1 MNGPATHHHLC
12 KSCAG
17 ALRQMRFATQA
28 AQVAF
33 SVCVAALLARAASLV
48 GAAGAGAASAA
59 SAASGAAGSSWFVSA
74 VAAAAG
80 AVVGSPATMGLL
92 AGAVVA
98 AVVWRVAGQ
107 LAKRLEFEDFVHQER
122 YTE

>member
-1 MNGPATHHHLC
+1 
-12 KSCAG
+12 
-17 ALRQMRFATQA
+17 MRFATQA